1 MVPGAWYFGLNLSGE
16 SALIQVLK
24 MSLSNINWEINR
36 RIEKIIQDVL
46 DCTFSHTH
54 TKATKSWPAF
64 VSFSKP
70 FHILVLFLLLTTFKV
85 FLFLFFKWDIKAIFY
100 VSLLHRNSNNHRR
113 RNKCVCSYCYVL
125 LLFPGSFW
133 TQHAKIFVVENL
145 CDETADGKYKQI
157 LRFTDRLV

>member
-70 FHILVLFLLLTTFKV
+70 FHILVLF
-85 FLFLFFKWDIKAIFY
+85 FY
-100 VSLLHRNSNNHRR
+100 
-113 RNKCVCSYCYVL
+113 Y
-125 LLFPGSFW
+125 
-133 TQHAKIFVVENL
+133 
-145 CDETADGKYKQI
+145 
-157 LRFTDRLV
+157 